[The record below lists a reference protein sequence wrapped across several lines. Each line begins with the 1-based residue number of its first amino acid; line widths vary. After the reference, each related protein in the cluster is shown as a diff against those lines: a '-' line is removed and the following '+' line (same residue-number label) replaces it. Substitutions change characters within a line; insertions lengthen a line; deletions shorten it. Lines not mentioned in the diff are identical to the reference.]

1 MREEFTAATR
11 RTREMTQ
18 RLCAS
23 SRALSVRLPS
33 AISYSK
39 IVFPYQTAINCEF
52 CWSVMEMFSTET
64 HLPPINQQGLDIR
77 STPREEMK
85 LYPLDTFPYEYIG
98 REIKINF
105 EITEFTAI
113 CPFSDFPDFAVIRLE
128 YVPFERCIELKS
140 LKLYINSFRSVK
152 VFHEHVINIIMEDFV
167 RACDPLRVEIEGD
180 FHVRGNIKTV
190 VRASYQRTEDERHQ
204 S

>member
-1 MREEFTAATR
+1 
-11 RTREMTQ
+11 
-18 RLCAS
+18 
-23 SRALSVRLPS
+23 
-33 AISYSK
+33 
-39 IVFPYQTAINCEF
+39 
-52 CWSVMEMFSTET
+52 MFSTEIPW
-64 HLPPINQQGLDIR
+64 PPINQQGLDIR
-77 STPREEMK
+77 STPREEME
-85 LYPLDTFPYEYIG
+85 LYPLDTFPYEYVG

-128 YVPFERCIELKS
+128 YVPNERCIELKS

-190 VRASYQRTEDERHQ
+190 VRASYQKPEGERR
-204 S
+204 